1 MVITNG
7 GAWRRPVG
15 DGNGRPAYHGPV
27 VHSKA
32 RRHEPA
38 EDIVPSG
45 TLPFVGRLADGA
57 DCEAMDFTGLT
68 LGPASAKGAVFLGCR
83 LERCGLDEVRLD
95 GARFAECRLS
105 DLAATA
111 IQAAD
116 TTWRDTLVA
125 GLRVG
130 AFMAAGSTWD
140 LVRLRGVKANLLDL
154 RGARLANVVLE
165 DCELGELDLGGADVR
180 AIRVERS
187 SIEDLSVEGA
197 RLIDVDLAGAQLGI
211 VRGIAGLRGAT
222 LTSVQLLDLSPQLA
236 AGIGILIRD

>member
-1 MVITNG
+1 MADRG
-7 GAWRRPVG
+7 
-15 DGNGRPAYHGPV
+15 AYHGLV
-27 VHSKA
+27 AHSKA
-32 RRHEPA
+32 RRRDPAQDIEPF
-38 EDIVPSG
+38 G
-45 TLPFVGRLADGA
+45 TVSFTGDLADGA
-57 DCEAMDFTGLT
+57 DFEAIDFTGLI
-68 LGPASAKGAVFLGCR
+68 LGPASAMGATFLGCR

-105 DLAATA
+105 DLTATA

-154 RGARLANVVLE
+154 RGARLASVVLE
-165 DCELGELDLGGADVR
+165 DCELGELDLGGAEVR
-180 AIRVERS
+180 AVRVERS

-197 RLIDVDLAGAQLGI
+197 RLLDVDLVGARLDI

-222 LTSVQLLDLSPQLA
+222 VSSVQMLDLAPQLA
-236 AGIGILIRD
+236 ASVGILVRD